1 MAPGE
6 TWGISV
12 HQDRPSKETAMKLT
26 PSVLAVSITLL
37 ATSVAFPSPAS
48 AEERV
53 CRGTIGAQT
62 VDNLRV
68 P

>member
-1 MAPGE
+1 
-6 TWGISV
+6 
-12 HQDRPSKETAMKLT
+12 MKARKLAT
-26 PSVLAVSITLL
+26 GVAVLAVM
-37 ATSVAFPSPAS
+37 VAGLGVGRAA

-53 CRGTIGAQT
+53 CRGTIGAVT